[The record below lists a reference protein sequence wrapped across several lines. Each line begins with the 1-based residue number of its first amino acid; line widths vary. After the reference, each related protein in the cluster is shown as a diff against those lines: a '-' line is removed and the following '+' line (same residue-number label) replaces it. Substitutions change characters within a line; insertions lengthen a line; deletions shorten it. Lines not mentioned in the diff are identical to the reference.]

1 MIWNAIKFITLS
13 EIAAWIVFIAVT
25 VVLGSFGI
33 RSDAGGVQTVMM
45 ICWLVVFAVTKLST
59 PAALWA
65 GAKEA
70 RLALGHAASR
80 C

>member
-45 ICWLVVFAVTKLST
+45 ICWLVVFAVTYHFLRRRRSGLEPKKR
-59 PAALWA
+59 
-65 GAKEA
+65 G
-70 RLALGHAASR
+70 
-80 C
+80 